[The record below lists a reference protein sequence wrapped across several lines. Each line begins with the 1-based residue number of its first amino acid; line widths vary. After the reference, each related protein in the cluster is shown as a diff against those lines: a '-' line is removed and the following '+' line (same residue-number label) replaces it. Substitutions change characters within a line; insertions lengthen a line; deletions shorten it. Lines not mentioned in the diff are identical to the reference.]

1 MENLL
6 CSSGYGLKKEKFV
19 LLLTIISDRFHWTAC
34 HCFFAQSL
42 FFFRLRLL
50 EHKRVVVFVGAH
62 EIYWGCIATDVT
74 IDTRR
79 VDVVCAGNIFFYAIV
94 SIRHEGFWIW
104 DFGFGIGSFR
114 ELQTTLVRNQSAIAN
129 QKSQIVMGVSSLPA

>member
-1 MENLL
+1 METLL

-50 EHKRVVVFVGAH
+50 EHKRVVVLVGAN
-62 EIYWGCIATDVT
+62 EIRRRRIATNIAV
-74 IDTRR
+74 DTGR
-79 VDVVCAGNIFFYAIV
+79 VYVIFAGNIFFYAIV
-94 SIRHEGFWIW
+94 SVRHKAEIRSQRSE
-104 DFGFGIGSFR
+104 
-114 ELQTTLVRNQSAIAN
+114 VRG
-129 QKSQIVMGVSSLPA
+129 QKPAVPSLNLDTEF

>member
-50 EHKRVVVFVGAH
+50 EHKRVVVLVGAH
-62 EIYWGCIATDVT
+62 EIRRRRIATNIAV
-74 IDTRR
+74 DTGR
-79 VDVVCAGNIFFYAIV
+79 VYVIFAGNIFFYAIV
-94 SIRHEGFWIW
+94 SI
-104 DFGFGIGSFR
+104 
-114 ELQTTLVRNQSAIAN
+114 
-129 QKSQIVMGVSSLPA
+129 SQN